1 MEKSESY
8 HSHRKIFNNPSY
20 GTDEKY
26 LSNCSNVLEKKE
38 AYGSYPAYPAQYKS
52 LQQNNDKDDKVYI
65 GDNSNAFLTVP
76 QCNSSFNVPTGT
88 QCIGGEI
95 KQGPRNRAVNPQLNG
110 GGMLAHSGVV
120 VKTW

>member
-1 MEKSESY
+1 MKSESY
-8 HSHRKIFNNPSY
+8 HTHRIKFNNPCH

-26 LSNCSNVLEKKE
+26 LSNCTNVLDKKE
-38 AYGSYPAYPAQYKS
+38 NYVSYPSYPAQYKS
-52 LQQNNDKDDKVYI
+52 LQQNNDKDEKVYTV
-65 GDNSNAFLTVP
+65 DNSNAFLTVP

-95 KQGPRNRAVNPQLNG
+95 KQAQRNKVVNPQFNG

>member
-1 MEKSESY
+1 MTFDNSESY
-8 HSHRKIFNNPSY
+8 HSQREKFHNPTY
-20 GTDEKY
+20 GTDEKF
-26 LSNCSNVLEKKE
+26 LSNCTNVLDKKE
-38 AYGSYPAYPAQYKS
+38 GYGSYPAQYKS

-95 KQGPRNRAVNPQLNG
+95 KQGSRNRAVNPQLNG

>member
-1 MEKSESY
+1 MNSQSY
-8 HSHRKIFNNPSY
+8 HSHRKIFNNPY
-20 GTDEKY
+20 DGTDKKY

-38 AYGSYPAYPAQYKS
+38 GYGSYPAYPAQYKS

-65 GDNSNAFLTVP
+65 GNNLNAFLTVP
-76 QCNSSFNVPTGT
+76 QCNSSFNVPTDT

-95 KQGPRNRAVNPQLNG
+95 KQGLRNRAVNPQLNG

>member
-1 MEKSESY
+1 MKSKSY

-26 LSNCSNVLEKKE
+26 LSNCSNILDKKE
-38 AYGSYPAYPAQYKS
+38 GYGSYPALYKS
-52 LQQNNDKDDKVYI
+52 LQQNNDKDDKVYTV
-65 GDNSNAFLTVP
+65 DNSNAFVTVP

-95 KQGPRNRAVNPQLNG
+95 KQGQRNRAVNQQHNG
-110 GGMLAHSGVV
+110 GGMLAHSGVG
-120 VKTW
+120 VKMV